1 MTRTHDLL
9 ITNQLL
15 YQLSYSSIFHFGDDL
30 REYAM
35 LTLTTTSDLLITN
48 QLLYQLSHSSIFN
61 WHSNYERAALA
72 LSHIGAFDSL
82 KLTKTPAP

>member
-1 MTRTHDLL
+1 MKLQGFLFGATDVTRTHDLL

-15 YQLSYSSIFHFGDDL
+15 YQLSYSSIFHFEDAL

-48 QLLYQLSHSSIFN
+48 ELLATVAYKRFSVLF
-61 WHSNYERAALA
+61 A
-72 LSHIGAFDSL
+72 
-82 KLTKTPAP
+82 